1 VWAAGEAI
9 NRLLQTVGDKSPTT
23 NYKLRTTNYKLQ
35 TNMKP
40 DTWKKMPLLLCAYL
54 LFLSVDSI
62 AASTPS
68 PFLPEQ
74 EIEKQLTTIDNRSEV
89 TSVTFSPDGRLLA
102 YGSGDNRVRLWD
114 VQSGR
119 LLKSFEGHSQS
130 VTSVAFSADG
140 LMLASG
146 SEDKTIRL
154 WDINSKTFLK
164 TFEGHRGVVN
174 SIAFHPE
181 GNLLASSSNGG
192 TIRVWNIRSGELLRK
207 PFKWQVRSMR
217 TVAFSPDGKML
228 ATGASDLKVRLWNT
242 SSFKMYKRRMTCTKY
257 QHVISLDF
265 SPNSRMLASGFRHGM
280 VCIWDTHS
288 RKLIKRLYTHQT
300 DAFTFVAF
308 DAEGKRLAY
317 SLSDKI
323 FWWNIGAEEAV
334 ELPIT
339 VRDAYVRAVDF
350 HPNLGKKNILAY
362 ASSDGT
368 VRLWDTENNK
378 LVGIFAGNAEGK
390 WFSCIEEQQCWCSDK
405 PCASPTTEPEPV
417 PDDKQPNLPSP
428 TESSTPPPNLVTDE
442 ADQDKE
448 EPSASFDKDLV
459 TGAASTGD
467 KPPTYAALP
476 PDNVIIYLLIL
487 FILIVI
493 GIAIALFFYRSYI
506 CKKNAALLA
515 TPLPQLPQK
524 HRLLKR
530 ALCLTQVLAKNQLSA
545 KDFEEALAFVQNSS
559 PAEQAELLA
568 KRLGAKQC
576 EQTATDLFTVHLHDS
591 FPLNLQ
597 RFLLYFPATEQ
608 TEQDILNQLHQR
620 EEMALQKVVVITLN
634 PEQLQA
640 LRPYGEDTSNL
651 WMVPDGTDLTCWLL
665 SATLVPTFTWLLT
678 EQLKV
683 TQVSPYQT
691 HSGVNKEAVFFGRTH
706 ILDRILN
713 RDPANYLIVGGRQLG
728 KSSLIKHIH
737 RFYQNKPQVQCHYL
751 TLHGNSMQEQL
762 AVTLGMPSDSDFDSL
777 LNRLAEVAPGERRL
791 FLIDQA
797 DQFIQAEIKNGYRTL
812 NHFRSRSEEGR
823 CYFILT
829 GIWDLYYASVLDS
842 QSPLKNFG
850 EPIRIGALEAEAC
863 RDLAIEPMKNMHLRY
878 EREAL
883 VEELLRKTGQ
893 RANLIA
899 IVCHEMLKGLKSHQR
914 VFGEDDVAQ
923 ALNSEAVRDALKGWG
938 MLSADKH
945 ENRLDRI
952 IVYATVKQ
960 GEFKLEELMSLL
972 ETHGCTY
979 TAEQVKHSL
988 DRLALSFVIKRESQG
1003 RYVYSVPLLR
1013 ERLLEDEVDELLRWE
1028 LKEEYNGFSE

>member
-1 VWAAGEAI
+1 MKHGTRSPNFSLGGW
-9 NRLLQTVGDKSPTT
+9 RGDKSPTT
-23 NYKLRTTNYKLQ
+23 SYKLQTTNYKLQ

-40 DTWKKMPLLLCAYL
+40 DTWTKLPLLLCAYL
-54 LFLSVDSI
+54 LSVDSI
-62 AASTPS
+62 AAPTPS
-68 PFLPEQ
+68 PFPPEQ
-74 EIEKQLTTIDNRSEV
+74 TLEKRLTTIDHRSEV

-102 YGSGDNRVRLWD
+102 YGSADNRVRLWD

-119 LLKSFEGHSQS
+119 LLKSFEGHTQS

-154 WDINSKTFLK
+154 WDIDSKTFLK

-192 TIRVWNIRSGELLRK
+192 TIRLWNIRSGELLRK

-242 SSFKMYKRRMTCTKY
+242 RTFKMYKPRMTCTKY

-265 SPNSRMLASGFRHGM
+265 SSNSRMLASGFRHGM
-280 VCIWDTHS
+280 VCIWDAHS

-300 DAFTFVAF
+300 DAFSSVAF
-308 DAEGKRLAY
+308 DAVGKRLAY
-317 SLSDKI
+317 SLSDKL

-339 VRDAYVRAVDF
+339 LRDAYIRAVDF
-350 HPNLGKKNILAY
+350 HPNLEKKNILAY

-368 VRLWDTENNK
+368 VRLWDIENNK

-390 WFSCIEEQQCWCSDK
+390 WFSCLEAQQCWCSDK
-405 PCASPTTEPEPV
+405 PCASPTTEPESV
-417 PDDKQPNLPSP
+417 PDDKPLKRPSP
-428 TESSTPPPNLVTDE
+428 TESIPPNLLTDDAE
-442 ADQDKE
+442 QDKE
-448 EPSASFDKDLV
+448 EASASFDKDLV
-459 TGAASTGD
+459 TGAATTGD
-467 KPPTYAALP
+467 KPSTDAHN
-476 PDNVIIYLLIL
+476 DVIIYLLIL
-487 FILIVI
+487 FILI
-493 GIAIALFFYRSYI
+493 GITIALFFYRSYI

-515 TPLPQLPQK
+515 TPLPQLPQL

-530 ALCLTQVLAKNQLSA
+530 VLCLTQVLAKNQVSA

-559 PAEQAELLA
+559 PAEQAALLA

-576 EQTATDLFTVHLHDS
+576 EQTAADLFTVHLHDS

-620 EEMALQKVVVITLN
+620 KEMELQKVVVITLN

-691 HSGVNKEAVFFGRTH
+691 HSGVNKDAVFFGRTQ

-737 RFYQNKPQVQCHYL
+737 RFYQNHPQVQCHYL

-777 LNRLAEVAPGERRL
+777 LNRLVEVAPGERRL
-791 FLIDQA
+791 LLIDQA
-797 DQFIQAEIKNGYRTL
+797 DQFIQAEMKNGYRTL

-850 EPIRIGALEAEAC
+850 EAIRIGALEADAC
-863 RDLAIEPMKNMHLRY
+863 RDLAIKPMKTMHLRY

-914 VFGEDDVAQ
+914 VLGEEEVTQ
-923 ALNSEAVRDALKGWG
+923 AFNSEAVREALKGWG
-938 MLSADKH
+938 MLSVDEQ
-945 ENRLDRI
+945 ENSLDRI

-979 TAEQVKHSL
+979 SAEQVKHSL
-988 DRLALSFVIKRESQG
+988 ERLALSFVIKRESQG

-1013 ERLLEDEVDELLRWE
+1013 ERLLEDDVDELLRWE
-1028 LKEEYNGFSE
+1028 LKEEYNGFAE